1 MSLISLIIALLAIA
15 LLLRVDFIYY
25 IAYVC
30 IGIYLISRWYTP
42 RALRALRL
50 SRTFNSHAF
59 LGETVEVVLHA
70 ENLSRLPLPWLEYSE
85 SIPPEL
91 RIGDPGTR
99 AIGLHGRQKRDFSYR
114 VQAGRRG
121 YYRLGPLRLSTG
133 DLFGLV
139 KSTTGYLP
147 PDYLTVYPRIISL
160 TALGLPS
167 RLPFGT
173 IASSQRLFEDPARP
187 SGVRAYR
194 SGDSQRQIN
203 WKASA
208 HVDEL
213 LVRRLQPAISLETAI
228 LLDLHSGDYS
238 QRDLADYTE
247 WAISVAASLAVHL
260 ADQRQ
265 PVGLITNGVDPLADA
280 GSTDEALFD
289 EENGRLQRGME
300 GGTGGQMPPALLPR
314 GGRAHLMKVL
324 EQLARVESDET
335 RPLVEWAAAAC
346 LPLSWG
352 VTIIAITA
360 HGSVEPR
367 ARPCTGYGAAGSI
380 QSSSSSNPI
389 CSSGKHKSGPA
400 NSAFAPSR
408 CWKQRALLLWRQPR
422 GQGVR

>member
-1 MSLISLIIALLAIA
+1 MSLISLIVALLAIA
-15 LLLRVDFIYY
+15 LLLRIDFIYY

-42 RALRALRL
+42 RALHALRL

-59 LGETVEVVLHA
+59 LGETVEVELHA
-70 ENLSRLPLPWLEYSE
+70 ENRSRLPLPWLEYSE

-91 RIGDPGTR
+91 RIGGPELR

-160 TALGLPS
+160 TTLGLPS

-173 IASSQRLFEDPARP
+173 IAGNQRLFEDPARP

-208 HVDEL
+208 HLDEL

-228 LLDLHSGDYS
+228 LLNLHSGDYGR
-238 QRDLADYTE
+238 RDLAYHTE
-247 WAISVAASLAVHL
+247 WAISVAASLAAHL
-260 ADQRQ
+260 ANQRQ
-265 PVGLITNGVDPLADA
+265 PVGLITNGVDPLA
-280 GSTDEALFD
+280 GIGGEDEPVFD
-289 EENGRLQRGME
+289 EENGRLQRRMGA
-300 GGTGGQMPPALLPR
+300 GTGGQMPPPLLPR

-324 EQLARVESDET
+324 EQLARVESEAT
-335 RPLVEWAAAAC
+335 RPLAEWAAAAC

-352 VTIIAITA
+352 VTVIAITA
-360 HGSVEPR
+360 HGSVEICQAMHQLRRGGFNPILLVVEPDLQFRETQER
-367 ARPCTGYGAAGSI
+367 ARQLGFR
-380 QSSSSSNPI
+380 
-389 CSSGKHKSGPA
+389 
-400 NSAFAPSR
+400 AFHVLESDG
-408 CWKQRALLLWRQPR
+408 LLLWRQPR
-422 GQGVR
+422 GQGAL